1 MYEEIRKAAIFAT
14 LNIFETMFFTF
25 LEPLEGNGSLEEVV
39 TEEEKEF
46 DLLPESQSPGL
57 LKSEIHFTGLYSGFL
72 RLFIPY
78 DLSKV
83 LTMNFMGF
91 EEEVTESQIADMAG
105 ELTNM
110 VCGNLFSSL
119 DKTSV
124 YTLSSPSTQRIS
136 LQDKIKP
143 AGSEEIFL
151 DFLTEGQQISISIQ
165 FEKPNEDHRN

>member
-25 LEPLEGNGSLEEVV
+25 LEPTEGNGSLEKKI
-39 TEEEKEF
+39 TEEVKEF
-46 DLLPESQSPGL
+46 DLRPESQNAGL
-57 LKSEIHFTGLYSGFL
+57 LKSEIHFTGFHSGFL

-78 DLSKV
+78 DLGKV
-83 LTMNFMGF
+83 LTMNFVGF
-91 EEEVTESQIADMAG
+91 EEEVTEPQLMDMAG

-110 VCGNLFSSL
+110 ICGNLFSSL

-136 LQDKIKP
+136 LQDKLKS
-143 AGSEEIFL
+143 ADSEDISL
-151 DFLTEGQQISISIQ
+151 DFSTEGQQISITIQ
-165 FEKPNEDHRN
+165 FEKPKEDQPN